1 MVYLIVV
8 CFIVVWYLVEINFS
22 QFKTFKIE
30 ILKIKPK
37 PQIDGF
43 KIFKVTVKVSKQRS
57 SKSRYKFHF
66 IPTKMNMELKIR

>member
-43 KIFKVTVKVSKQRS
+43 KIFKATVKVSTLWLTVGKASTALRNSFAQGS
-57 SKSRYKFHF
+57 NRYW
-66 IPTKMNMELKIR
+66 